1 MQTPPTVMIIDD
13 NPLVQESYQALLE
26 AEGFSVVGASN
37 GAEAVLWFQRGRV
50 DLVLLDLNMPVM
62 DGRTFLEYRVR
73 QAKIREVPVL
83 VVSSWLDEPGTR
95 ETLLRL
101 GADRLLQKP
110 ARREELLGTMRELLA
125 KPRASEVPPS
135 RDAEESTGRQ
145 DGRVSFT
152 LPIRVRT
159 VHSFEAAGRL
169 CDLSAGGLGAYL
181 PHRLTEGERITV
193 SLDIEGRSLAL
204 TGFVQ
209 WAAENETDMGCRHG
223 IRFAEKQE
231 HSFPLYTY
239 SFFREHTDASN

>member
-1 MQTPPTVMIIDD
+1 MQTPPTVIIIDD
-13 NPLVQESYQALLE
+13 NPLVRESYRDLLE

-37 GAEAVLWFQRGRV
+37 GAEAVLWFHRRRADV
-50 DLVLLDLNMPVM
+50 VLLDLEMPVM
-62 DGRTFLEYRVR
+62 DGRSFLEYRMR
-73 QAKIREVPVL
+73 QAKIREIPVV
-83 VVSSWLDEPGTR
+83 VVSSWHDEPRTR

-110 ARREELLGTMRELLA
+110 AQREELLATMRELLA
-125 KPRASEVPPS
+125 KPRVSEVPPS

-159 VHSFEAAGRL
+159 LHSFEATGKL

-181 PHRLTEGERITV
+181 PHRLTEGETITV

-209 WAAENETDMGCRHG
+209 WAAENHTSMGCRHG
-223 IRFAEKQE
+223 IRFAERQKD
-231 HSFPLYTY
+231 SFPLYTY
-239 SFFREHTDASN
+239 SFFREHSGFSN